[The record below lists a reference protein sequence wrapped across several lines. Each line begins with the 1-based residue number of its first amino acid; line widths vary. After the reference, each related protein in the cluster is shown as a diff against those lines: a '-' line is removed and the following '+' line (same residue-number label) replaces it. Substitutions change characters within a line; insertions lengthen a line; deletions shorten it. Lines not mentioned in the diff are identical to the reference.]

1 MYIFQ
6 KNGKNLYKQ
15 TSKKEKGSVY
25 MEVRHMKN
33 MVILK
38 DLPSNMI
45 EEAFVVLKENQ
56 RIHKMVD
63 TANKEQKKEKN
74 QKLESKTQDYVIK
87 EAELIIQ
94 EYVEQIEVKEYT
106 NRSNH
111 KQFMQK
117 YKKMKAA
124 TIFFSMFSLLSVLS
138 ILLR

>member
-15 TSKKEKGSVY
+15 TRKKEKGSVY

-63 TANKEQKKEKN
+63 TANQEQKKEKN
-74 QKLESKTQDYVIK
+74 KKIESKAQDYVIK

-106 NRSNH
+106 SRSNH